1 MAKRP
6 RILSTDDVIRELDGD
21 DYFLN
26 LDNPQE
32 PVMLGSD
39 DEFSDL
45 SDIDED
51 DEEGNYIFTH
61 KSDICI

>member
-6 RILSTDDVIRELDGD
+6 RILTTNDVLRELDGD
-21 DYFLN
+21 DYFLD
-26 LDNPQE
+26 LDDPQE

-51 DEEGNYIFTH
+51 NEEGNYTFT
-61 KSDICI
+61 

>member
-6 RILSTDDVIRELDGD
+6 RILTTDDVIRELDGD
-21 DYFLN
+21 DYFLD
-26 LDNPQE
+26 LDDPQE

-51 DEEGNYIFTH
+51 DEEGKYTFT
-61 KSDICI
+61 

>member
-6 RILSTDDVIRELDGD
+6 RLLTTEDILRELDGD
-21 DYFLN
+21 DYFLD
-26 LDNPQE
+26 LDDPQE

-51 DEEGNYIFTH
+51 DEEGNYTFT
-61 KSDICI
+61 

>member
-6 RILSTDDVIRELDGD
+6 RILTTDDVIRELDGD
-21 DYFLN
+21 DYFLD
-26 LDNPQE
+26 LDDPQE

-51 DEEGNYIFTH
+51 DEEGKYAFT
-61 KSDICI
+61 

>member
-6 RILSTDDVIRELDGD
+6 RILTTNDVLRELNGD
-21 DYFLN
+21 DYFLD
-26 LDNPQE
+26 LDDPQE

-45 SDIDED
+45 SYIDED
-51 DEEGNYIFTH
+51 DEEGNYTFT
-61 KSDICI
+61 

>member
-1 MAKRP
+1 MPQRP
-6 RILSTDDVIRELDGD
+6 RILTTDDILREHDGD
-21 DYFLN
+21 DYFRD
-26 LDNPQE
+26 LDDPQE

-51 DEEGNYIFTH
+51 DEEGNYTFT
-61 KSDICI
+61 

>member
-6 RILSTDDVIRELDGD
+6 RILTTDDVIRELDGE
-21 DYFLN
+21 DYFLD
-26 LDNPQE
+26 LDDPQE

-51 DEEGNYIFTH
+51 DEEGKYTFT
-61 KSDICI
+61 